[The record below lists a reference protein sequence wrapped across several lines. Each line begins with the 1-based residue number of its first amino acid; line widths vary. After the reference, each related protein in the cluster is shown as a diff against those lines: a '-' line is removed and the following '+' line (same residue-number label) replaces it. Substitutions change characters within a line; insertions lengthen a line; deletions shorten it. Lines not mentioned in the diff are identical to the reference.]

1 MLFLYIFLEI
11 LFFPLIFIYI
21 LFNKKTRSS
30 LFYRL
35 GFFLPKEKKTIL
47 IHTVS
52 VGEFLAAKRLIKKII
67 DNYENIYVSTV
78 TLTGR
83 EVVLKENFKHIFFP
97 FDCPFVVEKFINSLK
112 PKIAIIFETE
122 LWPYFIYKCFK
133 RKIPIIIVNGRISDK
148 SYKKYKRFSFF
159 FKAFFEKVDLILAQ
173 TSEDGERFKKLGA
186 RRVLVKGN
194 LKFDFQIKKLD
205 LEVEEF
211 YNKFTEGRIGWVA
224 GSTLK
229 GEEEIILNAHKKILK
244 KHPNSFLI
252 LAPRHPERKG
262 EVEEIILRT
271 GLSYIKRS
279 QFPKVS
285 KADVLLV
292 DCVGELA
299 FIYSYA
305 KIAFIG
311 GSLVPKGGHNILEP
325 AYFKVPI
332 IIGPYYSN
340 FKEIV
345 NTFLAKN
352 GLIILNA
359 KDFDLI
365 EFFEKDLSEI
375 GLNGYKVLKEN
386 TGLIDEIFNTLTEY
400 LK

>member
-11 LFFPLIFIYI
+11 LLFPLIFIYI
-21 LFNKKTRSS
+21 LFNKKTKSS
-30 LFYRL
+30 ILYRL
-35 GFFLPKEKKTIL
+35 GFSLPKEKETIL

-52 VGEFLAAKRLIKKII
+52 VGEFQAAKRLIKKLIE
-67 DNYENIYVSTV
+67 NFKNIYVSTV
-78 TLTGR
+78 TLTGK
-83 EVVLKENFKHIFFP
+83 EVVLKESLKHIFFP
-97 FDCPFVVEKFINSLK
+97 FDYPFIVEKFLNSLK

-122 LWPYFIYKCFK
+122 LWPYFIYKCHK
-133 RKIPIIIVNGRISDK
+133 RKIPIVIVNGRISDK
-148 SYKKYKRFSFF
+148 SYKKYKMFSFF
-159 FKAFFEKVDLILAQ
+159 FRSFFKKIDLIFAQ
-173 TSEDGERFKKLGA
+173 SAEDGKRFEKLGA
-186 RRVLVKGN
+186 KNVLVKGN
-194 LKFDFQIKKLD
+194 LKFDFQIKELD
-205 LEVEEF
+205 LQVKDF

-229 GEEEIILNAHKKILK
+229 GEEEIILNEHKKILK

-252 LAPRHPERKG
+252 LTPRHPERSK
-262 EVEEIILRT
+262 EVEEIILKS

-279 QFPKVS
+279 QFPKVL
-285 KADVLLV
+285 KAVVLLV

-299 FIYSYA
+299 FLYSYA
-305 KIAFIG
+305 KIAYVG

-325 AYFKVPI
+325 AFFKVPI

-345 NTFLAKN
+345 NTFLEKN
-352 GLIILNA
+352 GLIILNPN
-359 KDFDLI
+359 DFDLS

-386 TGLIDEIFNTLTEY
+386 AGSIDEIYNTLKEY
-400 LK
+400 II